1 MPAVLRASI
10 EAEGAGVPAV
20 SLVGSLFEAASH
32 SVARFLGVEDPPLAV
47 YPGRI
52 MVDDDATFREKLET
66 TVADQIV
73 DALTQSHP
81 SVVESAAEP
90 GPRDIVFRG
99 TLDEVNDHF
108 YGQLWTDGLPII
120 PPTIER

>member
-10 EAEGAGVPAV
+10 NAEQAGVPAV
-20 SLVGSLFEAASH
+20 SLVGSLFETASV

-52 MVDDDATFREKLET
+52 KVDDPDTFREKLVT

-73 DALTQSHP
+73 EGLTHSHQIGRAH
-81 SVVESAAEP
+81 V
-90 GPRDIVFRG
+90 
-99 TLDEVNDHF
+99 
-108 YGQLWTDGLPII
+108 
-120 PPTIER
+120 